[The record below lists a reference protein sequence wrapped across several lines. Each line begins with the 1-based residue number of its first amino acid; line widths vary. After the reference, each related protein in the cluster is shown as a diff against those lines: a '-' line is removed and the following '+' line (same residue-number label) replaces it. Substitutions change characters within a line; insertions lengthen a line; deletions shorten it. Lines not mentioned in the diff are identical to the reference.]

1 MRLLIVD
8 DHEVVRRGVRS
19 LLLEQSEFEVCGEA
33 VDGQDALD
41 KARELK
47 PDLIVMDV
55 SMPRL
60 SGLEATRQVR
70 SIIPDC
76 EVLILSQ
83 HENPEMARQA
93 LKAGARG
100 YVVKGSISKDL
111 LSAIS
116 KVSRREYFFDPA
128 ILDQTPS
135 THIDIREILQRSAA
149 FEHALR
155 QSEQLYRS
163 TFEMAGLGIA
173 HVSPDGRYLRVNK
186 KVCKVLGYSEAE
198 LLSLTVQDITHP
210 DDLEADLAQRE
221 QVRTGTLASYSME
234 KRYIRKDG
242 SVVWVNLTV
251 AGVRDDSGKLE
262 RFISVVEDI
271 TERRK
276 AEEAQFRLGAIVE
289 SSDDAIVSKK
299 LDGVITSWNA
309 AATRIFGFTAEEAI
323 GRSITIIIP
332 PDLQGEEATILSR
345 LRRGERIEHY
355 ETVRVTKAGRKLNV
369 SLTISPLRDSKGH
382 IIGASKVARDIT
394 DRKQGEQSRN
404 LLAAIVDSSDDAIVS
419 KSLDGIITSWNT
431 SAERIFGYT
440 AEEAVGQHITLI
452 IPPERHAEESDILD
466 RLRRGERIEHFHT
479 IRRRK
484 DGTLLDVSLTIS
496 PVRDSSGRII
506 GASKVARD
514 VTEQKRIERELLE
527 SEQRFRV
534 ITDASPI
541 MVWMSGTDKLC
552 YYFNKGWLD
561 FVGRTLEQESGNGWA
576 ENVHPEDFDRCLRIY
591 VNNFDARRPFEMEY
605 RMRHHTG
612 QYRWILDRGVPRY
625 AADGTFEGF
634 VGGCLDI
641 HSQKEA
647 AEKAR
652 IADQTIRLL
661 KVQDEERRRIA
672 RELHDSA
679 GQTLTVLGLSLAQL
693 VQNAEIIAPELAK
706 EGKQVEEVVQQLHRE
721 IRTTSYLLHPPLL
734 DECGLVSALKWY
746 VEGLAK
752 RSGIAIKLDI
762 SDNFG
767 RLSTDMELAIF
778 RLVQEC
784 LTNIHRH
791 SGSKRADIRMF
802 VEAESVH
809 VEVSDQGKTLTKC
822 YRWDWTAFGSDGG
835 SSTFT
840 TKTIRQIFCAPAP
853 RLGQCFELQCGDFAA
868 HRRHAAIGAGDDFL
882 RRHVLCRFSDHGCDF
897 FRCLDLIGGN
907 VDHPDQHV
915 FAVE

>member
-234 KRYIRKDG
+234 KRYIHKDG

-484 DGTLLDVSLTIS
+484 DGTLLDASLTIS

-809 VEVSDQGKTLTKC
+809 VEVSDQGKGISPERLAEI
-822 YRWDWTAFGSDGG
+822 RSGG
-835 SSTFT
+835 SGVG
-840 TKTIRQIFCAPAP
+840 IRGMQE
-853 RLGQCFELQCGDFAA
+853 RLRQFGGEINIESNGSGTSVIVIIPSAKKVRATEAEPFQAA
-868 HRRHAAIGAGDDFL
+868 
-882 RRHVLCRFSDHGCDF
+882 V
-897 FRCLDLIGGN
+897 
-907 VDHPDQHV
+907 
-915 FAVE
+915 

>member
-60 SGLEATRQVR
+60 NGLEATRQVR
-70 SIIPDC
+70 SILPDC

-100 YVVKGSISKDL
+100 YVVKSSISKDL
-111 LSAIS
+111 LAAVN
-116 KVSRREYFFDPA
+116 KASRREYFFDPA
-128 ILDQTPS
+128 ILDQTPPD
-135 THIDIREILQRSAA
+135 HIDFQEILQRSAA

-155 QSEQLYRS
+155 HSEQLYRS

-173 HVSPDGRYLRVNK
+173 HTSPDGRCLRVNK
-186 KVCKVLGYSEAE
+186 KLCEILGYSEPE
-198 LLSLTVQDITHP
+198 MLSRTLQDITHP

-221 QVRTGTLASYSME
+221 KVQSGTLASYSME
-234 KRYIRKDG
+234 KRCIRKDG
-242 SVVWVNLTV
+242 SVVWAKLMV
-251 AGVRDDSGKLE
+251 AGVREGGKLE
-262 RFISVVEDI
+262 HFISLVEDV

-276 AEEAQFRLGAIVE
+276 AEEAQFRLGTIVD

-299 LDGVITSWNA
+299 LDGVITSWNT

-332 PDLQGEEATILSR
+332 PDLQGEEPTILSR
-345 LRRGERIEHY
+345 LRRGERIDHY
-355 ETVRVTKAGRKLNV
+355 ETVRITKSGRRLDV
-369 SLTISPLRDSKGH
+369 SLTISPVRDSKGR
-382 IIGASKVARDIT
+382 IIGASKIARDIT
-394 DRKQGEQSRN
+394 DRKQAEQSRS

-419 KSLDGIITSWNT
+419 KNLDGIITSWNK

-440 AEEAVGQHITLI
+440 AEEAIGQNITLI
-452 IPPERHAEESDILD
+452 IPSDRHIEESDILD
-466 RLRRGERIEHFHT
+466 RLRRGERVDHFHT
-479 IRRRK
+479 VRRRK
-484 DGTLLDVSLTIS
+484 DGSLLDVSLTIS
-496 PVRDSSGRII
+496 PVRDSSGKVI

-514 VTEQKRIERELLE
+514 ITEQKRVEHELLE

-534 ITDASPI
+534 ITDASPL

-576 ENVHPEDFDRCLRIY
+576 ENVHPEDFDRCLQIY
-591 VNNFDARRPFEMEY
+591 VSKFDARRPFEMEY
-605 RMRHHTG
+605 RIRHHTG
-612 QYRWILDRGVPRY
+612 QYRWILDRAVPRY
-625 AADGTFEGF
+625 APDGTFEGY

-641 HSQKEA
+641 HDQKEA
-647 AEKAR
+647 AEKVRA
-652 IADQTIRLL
+652 ADQTLRLM
-661 KVQDEERRRIA
+661 KTQDEERRRIA
-672 RELHDSA
+672 RDLHDSA

-693 VQNAEIIAPELAK
+693 VQNAEVTAPELAK
-706 EGKQVEEVVQQLHRE
+706 EGKEIEEVVQQLHRE

-734 DECGLVSALKWY
+734 DECGLASALNWY
-746 VEGLAK
+746 IEGVAK

-762 SDNFG
+762 ADDVG
-767 RLSTDMELAIF
+767 RLPSEIELAIF
-778 RLVQEC
+778 RLVQEG

-791 SGSKRADIRMF
+791 SDSKTASIRIF
-802 VEAESVH
+802 QESENLH
-809 VEVSDQGKTLTKC
+809 VEVSDQGKGIPPDRLAEI
-822 YRWDWTAFGSDGG
+822 RAGG
-835 SSTFT
+835 SGVG
-840 TKTIRQIFCAPAP
+840 IRGMRE
-853 RLGQCFELQCGDFAA
+853 RLRQVGGDMSIESNGFGTRVTVNIRVPKEVRATEAEPFQAA
-868 HRRHAAIGAGDDFL
+868 
-882 RRHVLCRFSDHGCDF
+882 V
-897 FRCLDLIGGN
+897 
-907 VDHPDQHV
+907 
-915 FAVE
+915 